1 MKYTPREP
9 REGINVSEEHP
20 LVEAGTLFVGLG
32 LIFVGIL
39 VVLIFLV
46 DVALYFVPEEKE
58 IEMFDAWLPADITT
72 VAFDDPRLQRTEE
85 LLARLQRH

>member
-1 MKYTPREP
+1 MKFTPREP
-9 REGINVSEEHP
+9 REGVNVSEEHP

-46 DVALYFVPEEKE
+46 DVALYFVPEE
-58 IEMFDAWLPADITT
+58 
-72 VAFDDPRLQRTEE
+72 
-85 LLARLQRH
+85 